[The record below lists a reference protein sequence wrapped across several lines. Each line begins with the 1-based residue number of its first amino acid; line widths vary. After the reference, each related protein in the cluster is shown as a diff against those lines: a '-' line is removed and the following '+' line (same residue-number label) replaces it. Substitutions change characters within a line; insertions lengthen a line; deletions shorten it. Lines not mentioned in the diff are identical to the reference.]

1 MFVHTIIGN
10 GKLGKILRGLYMP
23 LIIMEA
29 KELSEQEKDDLIT
42 KFNEVALEV
51 TGSKQRFLFTLFE
64 NKN

>member
-1 MFVHTIIGN
+1 
-10 GKLGKILRGLYMP
+10 MP

-51 TGSKQRFLFTLFE
+51 TGSKQRFLFTTFE